1 MVLHTIMHFCASPFI
16 VPVVLSMRFQSL
28 RKPRSKTCIQLFPSS
43 GTSMRPEQIAAMFNF
58 ASASL
63 PGNGDITIS
72 LAWNTTDDLDLHVI
86 TPSGEAIDMTIITAI
101 VAGNWMSMQ
110 TAVGHCWPVDFQ
122 SIVKSRFPGTRSS
135 SLHCLFIISSHGNWM
150 STVAHCRRWVGLHER
165 WLFQVL
171 CNQSRLFYVLL

>member
-1 MVLHTIMHFCASPFI
+1 
-16 VPVVLSMRFQSL
+16 MRFQSL

-86 TPSGEAIDMTIITAI
+86 TPSGEEIGFNNNYRNCGGQLDVDANRGGSLLTSLDEESPPSTHKTVERTVGQGWGPAPSSETFPRVI
-101 VAGNWMSMQ
+101 VDQWIFNPLSSL
-110 TAVGHCWPVDFQ
+110 D
-122 SIVKSRFPGTRSS
+122 FPGQGAAWDGPRP
-135 SLHCLFIISSHGNWM
+135 
-150 STVAHCRRWVGLHER
+150 
-165 WLFQVL
+165 
-171 CNQSRLFYVLL
+171 

>member
-1 MVLHTIMHFCASPFI
+1 MDPDEAACHCFCLQWRIAEDGLAAYTKEDFFKFYGQLS
-16 VPVVLSMRFQSL
+16 VV
-28 RKPRSKTCIQLFPSS
+28 PSS

-110 TAVGHCWPVDFQ
+110 TAVGHC
-122 SIVKSRFPGTRSS
+122 
-135 SLHCLFIISSHGNWM
+135 
-150 STVAHCRRWVGLHER
+150 
-165 WLFQVL
+165 
-171 CNQSRLFYVLL
+171 